1 MLIHVTCPSCSEP
14 YDIADTFAGGV
25 YRCTKCN
32 TLMSVP
38 KPLMPPPATRLA
50 PGMGKVVS
58 PDEMERRGSSQPSK
72 ASSSVKSASKTTG
85 KATGKAT
92 GKTATGKYGK
102 KGPPPS
108 LLGQYKWHLASMG
121 GLLLVA
127 GIVYTVVKANSK
139 VTEINQVPEGP
150 KKRPV
155 SPYVFTYAK
164 GVLTN
169 DKPNVL
175 GLPLSGNVA
184 VIIDGSSDLDGVRPA
199 LHKLLAAGLI
209 GKPYDKP
216 MASFVYATGDDA
228 NKLPSLKAFAGN
240 ALDAG
245 KTLAD
250 FFGKIK
256 LTNPKRMDTVDAL
269 KPAIQ
274 TAITQ
279 IVPNQTRHIV
289 LIIGRNLTA
298 YSQNQLVSAL
308 EKTSQYSTQIDL
320 VAIDGN
326 IGDMGDLTDLVSK
339 TRGLSTAVS
348 ATAVQN
354 AANSVK

>member
-38 KPLMPPPATRLA
+38 KPLMPPPTTRLA

-72 ASSSVKSASKTTG
+72 ASSSVRSAGKSPAKKTG
-85 KATGKAT
+85 KQKA
-92 GKTATGKYGK
+92 
-102 KGPPPS
+102 PQQS
-108 LLGQYKWHLASMG
+108 LFAQYKWHLASMG

-127 GIVYTVVKANSK
+127 GIVYGIVKANNK
-139 VTEINQVPEGP
+139 TVVVTHESSPVVQ
-150 KKRPV
+150 KRPV

-228 NKLPSLKAFAGN
+228 DKIPSLKAFAGN
-240 ALDAG
+240 GANAG
-245 KTLAD
+245 KTLSG
-250 FFGKIK
+250 FFGRIK

-269 KPAIQ
+269 KPAIE
-274 TAITQ
+274 TAINQ
-279 IVPNQTRHIV
+279 IESNQTRQIV
-289 LIIGRNLTA
+289 LIMGRSLTS
-298 YSQNQLVSAL
+298 YSQNQLVTAL
-308 EKTSQYSTQIDL
+308 EKSSRYSTQIDL
-320 VAIDGN
+320 VAIDGD

-339 TRGLSTAVS
+339 TRGITTTVS
-348 ATAVQN
+348 ATAVQS
-354 AANSVK
+354 AANTAK